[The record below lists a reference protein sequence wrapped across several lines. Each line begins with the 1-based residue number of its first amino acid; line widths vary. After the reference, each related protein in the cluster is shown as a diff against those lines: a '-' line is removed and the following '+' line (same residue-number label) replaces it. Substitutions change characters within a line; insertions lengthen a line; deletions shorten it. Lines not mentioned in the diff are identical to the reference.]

1 MIGQVTQFAGTT
13 APANHMFCDG
23 ASLAVA
29 SYAALYAVIGNTF
42 GGDATNFNLPNVKG
56 RSIIGPDTGKAVG
69 SIGGGST
76 TLTEAQL
83 PEHEHVIHAYSDDG
97 ETDEPNDAFMAK
109 AGGGEAIYVGESDI
123 EMAPTGKVGSGAAVP
138 TQSPYAVINSIIQ
151 VS

>member
-69 SIGGGST
+69 IAHG
-76 TLTEAQL
+76 
-83 PEHEHVIHAYSDDG
+83 
-97 ETDEPNDAFMAK
+97 
-109 AGGGEAIYVGESDI
+109 
-123 EMAPTGKVGSGAAVP
+123 GAAIRHHWELSRVP
-138 TQSPYAVINSIIQ
+138 G
-151 VS
+151 